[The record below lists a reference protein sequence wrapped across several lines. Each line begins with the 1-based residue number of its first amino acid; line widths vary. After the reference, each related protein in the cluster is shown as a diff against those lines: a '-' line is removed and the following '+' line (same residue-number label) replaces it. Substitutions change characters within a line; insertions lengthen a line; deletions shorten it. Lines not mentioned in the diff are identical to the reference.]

1 MASFF
6 STVLWFA
13 LALGLLVAVHEW
25 GHFQMARFFG
35 IRVLRFS
42 IGFGKAWWRWT
53 DKRGTEFVL
62 SAIPL
67 GGYVKLLD
75 AREGEVADDLRAEEF
90 STRPVHQ
97 RLWVYIAGPLINLI
111 FAVLLY
117 WGLAMWGSST
127 LAPIIGAVLP
137 DSPAAAA
144 GVEIHQEVL
153 AVDDQPTDSWEAVSF
168 ALADRIG
175 ESGEVRLRL
184 RPLDINTGANTASEH
199 TVSLSVSE
207 FMAHAKAGLNP
218 MQQLGIEPYWP
229 VLHPVIGEIVAGG
242 AAEKADLRVGDEIV
256 QVGDQPLTDWNK
268 WVEIVRAHPQQA
280 LDVTVRRGTDTLRL
294 EVIPEAFD
302 VKQADLAS
310 TAKSSDTT
318 PPMVKPAI
326 VKQGRIGAQVQSS
339 KRPEHLVRTHSA
351 GFVDGFVQAITKTVD
366 IVLLTFTTLGKMLS
380 GLIGLDNLNGPI
392 AIAQFAG
399 TSANYGVIAFI
410 EFLAYLSI
418 GLGVFNIL
426 PVPVLDGGHVLF
438 ALIEWMRGKPLSE
451 RVQQIGLNLGIG
463 ILSVVMLIAFY
474 NDVMRLI
481 H

>member
-1 MASFF
+1 MASFL
-6 STVLWFA
+6 STVLWFV

-62 SAIPL
+62 STIPL

-75 AREGEVADDLRAEEF
+75 AREGEVDPDLQAEEF
-90 STRPVHQ
+90 SARPVHQ
-97 RLWVYIAGPLINLI
+97 RLWVYVAGPLINLI

-117 WGLAMWGSST
+117 WGLAMWGSTT
-127 LAPIIGAVLP
+127 LAPIIGSVVP
-137 DSPAAAA
+137 DTPAAVA
-144 GVEIHQEVL
+144 GVAIHQEVL
-153 AVDDQPTDSWEAVSF
+153 AVDDQPTNSWEAVSF

-175 ESGEVRLRL
+175 ETGVVRLTL
-184 RPLDINTGANTASEH
+184 RPLDINSGAQTADAH

-207 FMAHAKAGLNP
+207 FMAKAKPGLNP

-229 VLHPVIGEIVAGG
+229 VMRPVIGEIVTGG
-242 AAEKADLRVGDEIV
+242 AADKAGLRVGDEIV
-256 QVGDQPLTDWNK
+256 QVGDQPLTDWGK
-268 WVEIVRAHPQQA
+268 WVEIVRSHPQQA
-280 LDVTVRRGTDTLRL
+280 LDVTVVRGAERLQL

-302 VKQADLAS
+302 VKQDDATSASGSATSS
-310 TAKSSDTT
+310 TASS
-318 PPMVKPAI
+318 K

-339 KRPEHLVRTHSA
+339 KRPDHLVRTHSA
-351 GFVDGFVQAITKTVD
+351 GIVDGFVQALTKTTD
-366 IVLLTFTTLGKMLS
+366 IVLLTFTTLGKMLN

-399 TSANYGVIAFI
+399 TSAQYGVIPFI

-438 ALIEWMRGKPLSE
+438 ALIEWVRGKPLSE
-451 RVQQIGLNLGIG
+451 RIQQMGLNLGIAV
-463 ILSVVMLIAFY
+463 LSVVMLIAFY

-481 H
+481 P